1 MHRNLLLASLI
12 AIAACAPTFAAEPLT
27 LVVEEATVAQLQA
40 RMQAGALDSHTLT
53 QAYLERIAAL
63 DDAGPMLGAVIE
75 LNPRALAEAGA
86 LDAERLAGHVR
97 GALHGIPVL
106 LKDNLDATPMV
117 AMTPSWSS
125 ACATPAP

>member
-1 MHRNLLLASLI
+1 MPHHALLLAALL
-12 AIAACAPTFAAEPLT
+12 AAARLTPAFAAEPPAFAF
-27 LVVEEATVAQLQA
+27 EEATVAQLQA
-40 RMQAGALDSHTLT
+40 GMAAGNVDSHALT
-53 QAYLERIAAL
+53 QAYLDRIAAL

-106 LKDNLDATPMV
+106 L
-117 AMTPSWSS
+117 
-125 ACATPAP
+125 